1 MANPK
6 KVLIFSLGYY
16 PEPVGGA
23 EVAIKEITDRISPE
37 EIEFHMVA
45 LGYDKKTPRVEK
57 VGNVTVH
64 RIGFSRDNV
73 AVPEMKKFPLHYNKH
88 LFLFWAPW
96 KALLL
101 NRKYHFDASW
111 AMMAHPCGV
120 PQSIFKLFAPKIASI
135 LTLQEGDPPEYMER
149 LYRPLWPLFK
159 KAFTKADVVQVISN
173 FLSAWA
179 RKMGYKGEIVFI
191 PNGAS
196 TEASKTFS
204 TEELDAY
211 KKQVGKNPGD
221 ILVVTVSRLVTKNAV
236 DDIIRALTHLPSNVK
251 LLVVGGGE
259 DEEKLKE
266 LVKKLGLD
274 PRVYFTGHV
283 DRTMTAKSRAIS
295 EIFCRP
301 SRSEGFGNSFASA
314 MVSRL
319 PIIATQEGGIADFLF
334 DEKRNPGKD
343 TTGWAVDKDSPKQ
356 IAEAVQDILD
366 RPLKVKKVTDTAY
379 EMVTTLYNWNF
390 IAKDMKEKVFDKAI
404 NKK

>member
-1 MANPK
+1 MK

-23 EVAIKEITDRISPE
+23 EVAIKEITDRISPD

-45 LGYDKKTPRVEK
+45 LGYDKKTPRIEK

-64 RIGFSRDNV
+64 RIGFSRDGIT
-73 AVPEMKKFPLHYNKH
+73 VPDLKKFPLHYNKH
-88 LFLFWAPW
+88 LFLFWAPI
-96 KALLL
+96 KALAL

-120 PQSIFKLFAPKIASI
+120 PQAIFKILAPRVASV

-149 LYRPLWPLFK
+149 LYKPVFPLFK
-159 KAFTKADVVQVISN
+159 RAFTKADVVQVISN
-173 FLSAWA
+173 FLSSWA
-179 RKMGYKGEIVFI
+179 RKMGYVGNIVFI

-196 TEASKTFS
+196 TEASKTFPID
-204 TEELDAY
+204 ELEAY
-211 KKQVGKNPGD
+211 KKEVGKNPGD
-221 ILVVTVSRLVTKNAV
+221 ILIVTVSRLVTKNAV
-236 DDIIRALTHLPSNVK
+236 DDIIRALSFLPENIK

-259 DEEKLKE
+259 DEEKLKKMVAE
-266 LVKKLGLD
+266 MKLES
-274 PRVYFTGHV
+274 RVYFTGHV

-334 DEKRNPGKD
+334 DKKRNPDKE
-343 TTGWAVDKDSPKQ
+343 TTGWAVDKDSPIQ
-356 IAEAVQDILD
+356 IAEAVKDILTHSEQ
-366 RPLKVKKVTDTAY
+366 VKKVTDHAY
-379 EMVTTLYNWNF
+379 QMVTTQYNWNF
-390 IAKDMKEKVFDKAI
+390 IAKDMKEKVFDVALAK
-404 NKK
+404 